1 MRWSADSFAPK
12 DHARGVNMGDP
23 RRFRLHVQRG
33 NSGGLF
39 RMDLPTQSWRA
50 SWLAAG
56 DRLIKALGISSHSRG
71 SGCSQVDLDPRP
83 TPVRH
88 QLRHPMRPQD
98 DPPADSDLRQGDGGV
113 AACPGCPWPAS
124 PDTRS
129 RWAGTGKPPLDVLGE
144 SGSDYDDNE
153 PKAPSSS
160 ACLRSAAAE
169 WARLCPVTI

>member
-98 DPPADSDLRQGDGGV
+98 DRL
-113 AACPGCPWPAS
+113 PGRVP
-124 PDTRS
+124 
-129 RWAGTGKPPLDVLGE
+129 AGTVSHLEADELPNTDDLWGPGSPAVMQGGRPAGSQGLTSRMTRPLKRPMKVGRIL
-144 SGSDYDDNE
+144 
-153 PKAPSSS
+153 
-160 ACLRSAAAE
+160 
-169 WARLCPVTI
+169 

>member
-83 TPVRH
+83 TPFDTSCDIRCVRRTTLYH
-88 QLRHPMRPQD
+88 AHSFTAESLSSQYPSGPTRPWRVSGARMLSS
-98 DPPADSDLRQGDGGV
+98 PPAHLGHGEHGSVRGIIPCVVDRRLR
-113 AACPGCPWPAS
+113 
-124 PDTRS
+124 
-129 RWAGTGKPPLDVLGE
+129 
-144 SGSDYDDNE
+144 
-153 PKAPSSS
+153 
-160 ACLRSAAAE
+160 LRG
-169 WARLCPVTI
+169 